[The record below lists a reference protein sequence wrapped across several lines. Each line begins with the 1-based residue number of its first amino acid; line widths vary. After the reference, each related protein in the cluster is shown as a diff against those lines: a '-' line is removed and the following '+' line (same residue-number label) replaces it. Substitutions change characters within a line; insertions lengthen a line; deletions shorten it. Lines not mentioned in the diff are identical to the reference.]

1 MTGLRSGAVVFCG
14 LLLGLGL
21 LTGIPEAALA
31 GQVKLTS
38 DNLLYDP
45 TSRLVRAE
53 GNVHLEREELELR
66 SNFAEGDPA
75 GERFRAWGSVKAQWP
90 SQKME
95 LSAQEILVID
105 KSPRRMTASGQV
117 VLTRPQERLSASSLE
132 WIFGPAPEYLAK
144 GGVVAEM
151 PGRVLEAQEAGR
163 KGDRFWASKV
173 RRFEDRKEKIS
184 LQAGRIDARIIGE
197 EMSEL
202 SAEGQVSA
210 VVEGSDGN
218 PVKLKGDRLLYSK
231 AKGTVALVGNA
242 EALQSGRVVRSQS
255 ILYDLSSRRIE
266 AQGRPQLIFTPGKGN
281 ESP

>member
-132 WIFGPAPEYLAK
+132 WIFGPTPEYLAK

>member
-151 PGRVLEAQEAGR
+151 PGRVLETQEAGR

-173 RRFEDRKEKIS
+173 RRFEDRKEKLS

>member
-173 RRFEDRKEKIS
+173 RRFEDRKEKLS